1 MSGPVPRRARTMRP
15 SSICHSRNL
24 SRMEMRKTDWFRA
37 TRVAAHTLFAASTP
51 DCRHSWSGTQ
61 GFSCFRR
68 CRHLLVGWAGLP
80 VNFLFAGKLA
90 GSWSLSAI
98 RLTNQKEGFCLF
110 LSFWAEGALYS
121 AGAGAGAGRWMQDS
135 VVQVSPGC
143 MYRHW
148 ERLTPV
154 GSEAPQDS
162 PKPQGRLTLGIVS
175 PWT

>member
-80 VNFLFAGKLA
+80 VNFLCTWEADRTTKRRGLFV
-90 GSWSLSAI
+90 
-98 RLTNQKEGFCLF
+98 CF

-121 AGAGAGAGRWMQDS
+121 AGAAGAGGGLWMQDS

-162 PKPQGRLTLGIVS
+162 PKPQERFTLGIVS

>member
-15 SSICHSRNL
+15 TSICHPRNL
-24 SRMEMRKTDWFRA
+24 SRMDMRKTDWFRA
-37 TRVAAHTLFAASTP
+37 TRVAAHTLFATSTP
-51 DCRHSWSGTQ
+51 DCRHSWSGSQ
-61 GFSCFRR
+61 GVAPCGA
-68 CRHLLVGWAGLP
+68 RHLLVRWAGLP
-80 VNFLFAGKLA
+80 VNFLGTGKLT
-90 GSWSLSAI
+90 GSDHVS
-98 RLTNQKEGFCLF
+98 QKEGCFCF
-110 LSFWAEGALYS
+110 LSFVFWAEGSLYS
-121 AGAGAGAGRWMQDS
+121 AAGAGGGRWMQDS

-162 PKPQGRLTLGIVS
+162 PNPQERLTLGIVS